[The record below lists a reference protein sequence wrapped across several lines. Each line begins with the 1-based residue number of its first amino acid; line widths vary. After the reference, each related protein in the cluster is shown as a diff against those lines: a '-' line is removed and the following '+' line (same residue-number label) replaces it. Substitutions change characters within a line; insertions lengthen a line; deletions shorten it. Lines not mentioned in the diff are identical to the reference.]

1 MLYYKLLNV
10 NVNEHLS
17 LASFQLHDGLELA
30 KIPTLNRTKRFTD
43 YLSKILHWDLNE
55 SKRSLFIAI
64 SASTSSPP
72 IIMPNQHTGNT
83 QANFAN
89 SQLQSE
95 ITETSKSTCFSCLI
109 SLFNINKQKVADSLF
124 ASKKKVADLLLASTK
139 VVDL

>member
-1 MLYYKLLNV
+1 MLYYKLL

-43 YLSKILHWDLNE
+43 YLSRILHWDLNE

-72 IIMPNQHTGNT
+72 IIMPNTGNT
-83 QANFAN
+83 QPNFAN
-89 SQLQSE
+89 SQLQPE

-109 SLFNINKQKVADSLF
+109 SLFNINKQKKLRICHSQAQ
-124 ASKKKVADLLLASTK
+124 KKVADL
-139 VVDL
+139 